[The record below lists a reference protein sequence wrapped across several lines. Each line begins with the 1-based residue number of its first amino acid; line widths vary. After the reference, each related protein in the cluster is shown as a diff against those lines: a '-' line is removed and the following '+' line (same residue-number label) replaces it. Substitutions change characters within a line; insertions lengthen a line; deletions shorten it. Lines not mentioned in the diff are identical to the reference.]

1 MATMYGVCDL
11 SVAANGL
18 DAIIETICDEGTI
31 FTRLEAAQEF
41 TEDYMKDYDVANCL
55 ILEFELNPIK
65 TKVMI
70 KQHAAT
76 FKTVNISELFN

>member
-11 SVAANGL
+11 SVATDGL

-31 FTRLEAAQEF
+31 FTCLEAAQEF
-41 TEDYMKDYDVANCL
+41 VEDYMKEHDVTNCL

-65 TKVMI
+65 TKLVTR
-70 KQHAAT
+70 QHAAT
-76 FKTVNISELFN
+76 FKTANISELFN

>member
-11 SVAANGL
+11 SVAADGL
-18 DAIIETICDEGTI
+18 DAIIEAICDEGTI
-31 FTRLEAAQEF
+31 FTCLEAAQEF
-41 TEDYMKDYDVANCL
+41 TEDYMKDYDVTDCL

-65 TKVMI
+65 TKVIM
-70 KQHAAT
+70 KQYAAT

>member
-1 MATMYGVCDL
+1 MATMYGVCDA
-11 SVAANGL
+11 SVAAEGL

-31 FTRLEAAQEF
+31 FTCLEAAQEF

>member
-11 SVAANGL
+11 SVAASGL

-31 FTRLEAAQEF
+31 FTCLEAAQEF

>member
-11 SVAANGL
+11 SVAADGL

-31 FTRLEAAQEF
+31 FTCLEVAQKF
-41 TEDYMKDYDVANCL
+41 TEDYMKDYDIANCL
-55 ILEFELNPIK
+55 IFEFELNPIK
-65 TKVMI
+65 TKVMM
-70 KQHAAT
+70 KQHVAT

>member
-11 SVAANGL
+11 SAAADGL
-18 DAIIETICDEGTI
+18 DAIIETICDAGTI
-31 FTRLEAAQEF
+31 FTCLEAAQEF
-41 TEDYMKDYDVANCL
+41 TEDYMKDYDVADCL

-65 TKVMI
+65 TKAVL
-70 KQHAAT
+70 KQRIAT

>member
-11 SVAANGL
+11 SVAADGL
-18 DAIIETICDEGTI
+18 DAIIETICDEDTI
-31 FTRLEAAQEF
+31 FTCLEAAQEF
-41 TEDYMKDYDVANCL
+41 TKDYMKDYDVADCL

-65 TKVMI
+65 TKVMM

>member
-11 SVAANGL
+11 SVAADGL

-31 FTRLEAAQEF
+31 FTCLEAAQEF
-41 TEDYMKDYDVANCL
+41 TEDYMKDYDVADCL
-55 ILEFELNPIK
+55 IFEFELNPIK
-65 TKVMI
+65 TKVMT
-70 KQHAAT
+70 KQHVAT